1 MSINNGLI
9 YFYDGELIASHN
21 MARVYTMS
29 NDLYL
34 EIGIGHN
41 LWAFSGE
48 LDTYIWQMQDYPCG
62 DCLEIG
68 LGLGVATKYLLS
80 FPHVRSLETV
90 EINKDVIEVQR
101 QSNKIND
108 TRHSIINDDGLHYL
122 YSTDK
127 MFDFIFVDCY
137 KVIDEETLPLITDI
151 ASGCRRVLRDGGKV
165 IGWADD
171 ATPEYFIKPFYKL
184 FD

>member
-1 MSINNGLI
+1 MNANGLI

-21 MARVYTMS
+21 TARVYQMFD
-29 NDLYL
+29 DLYL

-48 LDTYIWQMQDYPCG
+48 LDAYIWQLQDYPTG

-68 LGLGVATKYLLS
+68 LGLGIATKYLLS
-80 FPHVRSLETV
+80 FPNVKSLETV
-90 EINKDVIEVQR
+90 EVNEDVIKVQEKV
-101 QSNKIND
+101 NKINNGKH
-108 TRHSIINDDGLHYL
+108 TLINSDGLDYL
-122 YSTDK
+122 YTTEK

-137 KVIDEETLPLITDI
+137 KVIDEDTLPFITDI
-151 ASGCRRVLRDGGKV
+151 AKGCKRVLRNGGKV
-165 IGWADD
+165 IGWLDD